1 MMHGKPSVNVRE
13 HDYYSLNRDRAKE
26 AGLMETAISS
36 HLGTVG
42 FLQGPVEASGNAL
55 SAQLQNFLL

>member
-1 MMHGKPSVNVRE
+1 MVMHGKPSVNVRE

-26 AGLMETAISS
+26 AGLMETAIS
-36 HLGTVG
+36 HLGTAG
-42 FLQGPVEASGNAL
+42 FLQGHVEASGNAL